1 MLFQQMNVWCSYVW
15 FKLKNFFES
24 EKGAVDIIAIVVMI
38 GIVVLVA
45 LVFKDQLAQL
55 INDLFKDIG
64 GQASNAVNDPVAT
77 GD

>member
-1 MLFQQMNVWCSYVW
+1 MLFQQMNVWCNYVW

-45 LVFKDQLAQL
+45 VVFKDRL
-55 INDLFKDIG
+55 IELVNHLFDVLDTSSEDVIK
-64 GQASNAVNDPVAT
+64 NAPTEN
-77 GD
+77 

>member
-1 MLFQQMNVWCSYVW
+1 MLLQQINVWCNYVW

-45 LVFKDQLAQL
+45 LVFKDRLGQL
-55 INDLFKDIG
+55 IKDLFTDIET
-64 GQASNAVNDPVAT
+64 QSKSAVT
-77 GD
+77 GTISPD